1 MADTSIFLMQWLTLV
16 AVFSL
21 AVVSPGPDFVM
32 AVRNSVLH
40 SRRAG
45 LFTALGFGAGVL
57 IHVTYT
63 VLGIAALIAQSIL
76 VFNILKFAG
85 AAYLIWIGIQAI
97 RSKGMHDL
105 NINGDAQ
112 GQAVLL
118 SDVAAFRS
126 GFLTNVLNP
135 KATLF
140 FLAVFS
146 QIIRPDTPQLWQAIY
161 GLTCAVMVTAWFSIV
176 AVVLT
181 QQRIRARFLRAA
193 AWIDRVCGVLL
204 IGLGIKVALASRT

>member
-1 MADTSIFLMQWLTLV
+1 MADPSVFLMQWLTLV

-45 LFTALGFGAGVL
+45 LFTALGFGCGVL

-85 AAYLIWIGIQAI
+85 AAYLIWIGLQAI

-105 NINGDAQ
+105 DIKDATQ
-112 GQAVLL
+112 PPAALL
-118 SDVAAFRS
+118 SDTAAFRS

-146 QIIRPDTPQLWQAIY
+146 QIIRSDTPQIWQAIY
-161 GLTCAVMVTAWFSIV
+161 GLTCAVMVTAWFSMV

-181 QQRIRARFLRAA
+181 QQHIRARFMKAA
-193 AWIDRVCGVLL
+193 QWIDRICGVLL

>member
-1 MADTSIFLMQWLTLV
+1 MADTSTFLMQWLTLV

-21 AVVSPGPDFVM
+21 AVVSPGPDFVI

-63 VLGIAALIAQSIL
+63 VLGLAALIAQSIL
-76 VFNILKFAG
+76 IFNFLKFAG
-85 AAYLIWIGIQAI
+85 AVYLIWIGIQAI
-97 RSKGMHDL
+97 RSKGMHDVDV
-105 NINGDAQ
+105 NGLRAQ
-112 GQAVLL
+112 STALL
-118 SDVAAFRS
+118 TDIAAFRS

-140 FLAVFS
+140 FLAIFS
-146 QIIRPDTPQLWQAIY
+146 QIIRPDTPQIWQAIY
-161 GLTCAVMVTAWFSIV
+161 GLTCAAMVTTWFSIV
-176 AVVLT
+176 AVLLT
-181 QQRIRARFLRAA
+181 QERIRAQFLKAA
-193 AWIDRVCGVLL
+193 QWIDRVCGVLL
-204 IGLGIKVALASRT
+204 IGLGIKVALASR